1 MYGPYI
7 LKAARSLLGWK
18 QSMLAKEADINI
30 NTIVR
35 LESLTNWE
43 EKWKTPSLGTVEKL
57 QTAFEK
63 NGVEFISENG
73 GGAGVR
79 LKK

>member
-57 QTAFEK
+57 QNAFEK

-73 GGAGVR
+73 SGAGVR